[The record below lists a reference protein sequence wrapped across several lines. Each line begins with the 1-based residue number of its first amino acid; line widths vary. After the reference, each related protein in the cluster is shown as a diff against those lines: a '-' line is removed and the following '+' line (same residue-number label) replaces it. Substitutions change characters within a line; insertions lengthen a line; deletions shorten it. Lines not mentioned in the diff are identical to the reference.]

1 MPPQRPPFATTDLR
15 PSRSQIEALL
25 SDVAREQG
33 ARQKLL
39 DAFQAHGLLSGTEM
53 LDESIVDSE
62 GRYRKA
68 HLMAALSN
76 FKGSFRYRVIALLEK
91 LGGVVWL
98 VRDFGLFRRRV
109 AIRNEALRPEID
121 ACVRGADCA
130 HGRAVPD
137 HQNIRI
143 SSPAKPPTISIN
155 HSPA

>member
-1 MPPQRPPFATTDLR
+1 MMPPQRPPFATTDLR

-53 LDESIVDSE
+53 LDEGIVDSE

-76 FKGSFRYRVIALLEK
+76 FEGSFRYRVIALLEK
-91 LGGVVWL
+91 FGGVV
-98 VRDFGLFRRRV
+98 
-109 AIRNEALRPEID
+109 
-121 ACVRGADCA
+121 
-130 HGRAVPD
+130 
-137 HQNIRI
+137 
-143 SSPAKPPTISIN
+143 
-155 HSPA
+155 